1 MHVSQTY
8 MRIIM
13 YPYFSSLDS
22 WTHCLGKQSL
32 KLCFDFCTSQPA
44 THTDSHS
51 ITHRRKHDKTLIR
64 RFLMFL
70 VICKLNKLIG
80 TWDEDSLPGMQE
92 QGKTN
97 TPRNTA
103 CKSSECIN
111 QKNRLSSRQAPPV
124 AIDAFLFCYLGGV
137 WKATVNTIP
146 KHSTNP
152 TNTHKLWDFEELW
165 AVFCVSAVLP
175 TLTPAVCFKH
185 KTPKCLYFSRTI
197 SCFQHCEQV
206 FNCIIE
212 KKAAVGVWSG
222 DGWQTEIPTSFSFMT
237 RTEDCSK
244 PGKNST
250 M

>member
-1 MHVSQTY
+1 
-8 MRIIM
+8 
-13 YPYFSSLDS
+13 
-22 WTHCLGKQSL
+22 
-32 KLCFDFCTSQPA
+32 
-44 THTDSHS
+44 
-51 ITHRRKHDKTLIR
+51 
-64 RFLMFL
+64 MFL

-206 FNCIIE
+206 FNCILE
-212 KKAAVGVWSG
+212 KKLLWGFGVGMVGKLRFQHLSPSWPARKTAANRGKIQRCKQIK
-222 DGWQTEIPTSFSFMT
+222 WQMHRFPCWFFTSATQWCWNCST
-237 RTEDCSK
+237 KHSILGNART
-244 PGKNST
+244 G
-250 M
+250 